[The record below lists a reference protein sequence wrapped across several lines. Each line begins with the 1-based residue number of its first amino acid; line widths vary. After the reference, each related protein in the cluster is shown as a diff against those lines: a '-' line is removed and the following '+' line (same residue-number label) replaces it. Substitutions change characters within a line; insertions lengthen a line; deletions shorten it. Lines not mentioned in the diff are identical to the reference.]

1 MSPPLPPPPP
11 PENFNHTPKD
21 GELNGR
27 HGNNSP
33 QGMDDTK
40 INRQRDRRIGQLNG
54 RHENNSPKGWTAQ
67 NNSPKQWTDGELYG
81 RHKKKLTKGL
91 RINWSARK

>member
-1 MSPPLPPPPP
+1 MEGTKIAHPKDGRHKNISPEGWMGRELHGLH
-11 PENFNHTPKD
+11 ENNSPKD

-40 INRQRDRRIGQLNG
+40 ITRQRDRPIGQLNG
-54 RHENNSPKGWTAQ
+54 RHENNLPKGWTAQ
-67 NNSPKQWTDGELYG
+67 K
-81 RHKKKLTKGL
+81 
-91 RINWSARK
+91 